1 MNENETKPLTEQE
14 SVFEE
19 FERVNYNVNAGNWR
33 RFFNHIVDLTMFYI
47 FFVAVMMLF
56 GIFINV
62 TGGDVDQLA
71 EYLDKSPLSYVLSFI
86 SATIFYTFMEYLTK
100 GRSVGKFLTKTKVV
114 NVDGSLT
121 TLKSFFIRSLCRFIP
136 FEPFSFFSSKGYGWH
151 DDYSGTRVVK
161 ISE

>member
-33 RFFNHIVDLTMFYI
+33 RFFNYIVDLISFYVFIIVLSFI
-47 FFVAVMMLF
+47 FGL
-56 GIFINV
+56 IFMIL
-62 TGGDVDQLA
+62 DVNFDETA
-71 EYLDKSPLSYVLSFI
+71 SVIDKSPLSYVISFVL
-86 SATIFYTFMEYLTK
+86 ATIFYTFMEYLTK

-114 NVDGSLT
+114 NVDGSLP